1 MNPVLSYALP
11 AALVILVLAMGCS
24 LVPVLRGPTAQDRVL
39 ALDCLA
45 LNGMLLMLVLGIHQ
59 GSSNY
64 FEAALLI
71 ALLGFVSS
79 MAMAKFILRGEV
91 IE

>member
-64 FEAALLI
+64 LEAALRI

-79 MAMAKFILRGEV
+79 MAMAKFLLRGEV

>member
-59 GSSNY
+59 GSGNY
-64 FEAALLI
+64 FEARRFAL
-71 ALLGFVSS
+71 V
-79 MAMAKFILRGEV
+79 
-91 IE
+91 

>member
-64 FEAALLI
+64 F
-71 ALLGFVSS
+71 
-79 MAMAKFILRGEV
+79 KRHC
-91 IE
+91 